1 MRGRGLF
8 AAHGLFVT
16 RGLFVTIE
24 GLDGCGKSTQAARLA
39 DWLEARTGRGVLRTF
54 EPGGWGGGALRS
66 LILAGDVPDD
76 RTELLLFLADRSG
89 HLASVVLPAL
99 SEGRIVLCERYSDST
114 LAYQVW
120 GRGLSE
126 AFVAS
131 LIASCGFLAPDL
143 TVLLDIDAGTA
154 ERRLGARG
162 GADRIESAGSAFMA
176 RVAEGYR
183 ELARRS
189 PERIVVVDADGTEDE
204 VGTRVES
211 AVLKSLE
218 ELLRAG

>member
-1 MRGRGLF
+1 MREG
-8 AAHGLFVT
+8 
-16 RGLFVTIE
+16 GLFVTIE

-39 DWLEARTGRGVLRTF
+39 AALEAWTGRGVLRTF

-66 LILAGDVPDD
+66 LILGGDVPDD

-89 HLASVVLPAL
+89 HLASVVRPAL
-99 SEGRIVLCERYSDST
+99 LQGRTVLCERYSDST

-120 GRGLSE
+120 GRGLPE
-126 AFVAS
+126 AFVAP
-131 LIASCGFLAPDL
+131 LIAACGFLEPDL

-154 ERRLGARG
+154 ERRLGRRG
-162 GADRIESAGSAFMA
+162 GPDRIESAGGGFMA

-189 PERIVVVDADGTEDE
+189 PERIVAVDALGTEDA
-204 VGTRVES
+204 VAARIES
-211 AVLKSLE
+211 AVRGRLE
-218 ELLRAG
+218 ESERAG

>member
-1 MRGRGLF
+1 MRNG
-8 AAHGLFVT
+8 
-16 RGLFVTIE
+16 GLFVTIE

-39 DWLEARTGRGVLRTF
+39 GWLEARTGRGVLRTF

-66 LILAGDVPDD
+66 LILGGEVPDD

-89 HLASVVLPAL
+89 HLASVVRPAL

-120 GRGLSE
+120 GRGLPE
-126 AFVAS
+126 AFVAP
-131 LIASCGFLAPDL
+131 LIEACGFAEPDL
-143 TVLLDIDAGTA
+143 TVLLDIDAPTA
-154 ERRLGARG
+154 ERRLGRRG
-162 GADRIESAGSAFMA
+162 EADRIESAGGGFMA

-189 PERIVVVDADGTEDE
+189 PGRIVVVDAAGTEDE
-204 VGTRVES
+204 VSARIES
-211 AVLKSLE
+211 AVRGPLESLS
-218 ELLRAG
+218 RAG

>member
-1 MRGRGLF
+1 MREG
-8 AAHGLFVT
+8 
-16 RGLFVTIE
+16 GLFVTIE

-39 DWLEARTGRGVLRTF
+39 AALEAWTGRGVLRTF

-66 LILAGDVPDD
+66 LILGGDVPDD

-89 HLASVVLPAL
+89 HLASVVRPAL
-99 SEGRIVLCERYSDST
+99 LEGRTVLCERYSDST

-120 GRGLSE
+120 GRGLPE
-126 AFVAS
+126 AFVAP
-131 LIASCGFLAPDL
+131 LIAACGFLAPDL

-154 ERRLGARG
+154 ERRLGRRG
-162 GADRIESAGSAFMA
+162 GPDRIESAGGGFMA

-189 PERIVVVDADGTEDE
+189 PERIVAVDAAGTEDE
-204 VGTRVES
+204 VGARIES
-211 AVLKSLE
+211 ALLNPLE
-218 ELLRAG
+218 ERLRAG

>member
-1 MRGRGLF
+1 MRGRGIC
-8 AAHGLFVT
+8 VS

-24 GLDGCGKSTQAARLA
+24 GIDGCGKSTQAARLA
-39 DWLEARTGRGVLRTF
+39 DWLEARTGCGVLRTF

-66 LILAGDVPDD
+66 LIMAGDVPDD
-76 RTELLLFLADRSG
+76 LTELLLFLADRSG

-154 ERRLGARG
+154 ERRLGGRG
-162 GADRIESAGSAFMA
+162 GADRIESAGNAFMA

-189 PERIVVVDADGTEDE
+189 PERIVAVDAAGTEDE
-204 VGTRVES
+204 VGARIES
-211 AVLKSLE
+211 AALE
-218 ELLRAG
+218 PLEGLLRAG

>member
-1 MRGRGLF
+1 M
-8 AAHGLFVT
+8 

-39 DWLEARTGRGVLRTF
+39 DWLEARGRGVLRTF

-66 LILAGDVPDD
+66 LILSGDVPDD

-89 HLASVVLPAL
+89 HLASVVEPAL
-99 SEGRIVLCERYSDST
+99 SDGRIVLCERYSDST

-120 GRGLSE
+120 GRGLPE
-126 AFVAS
+126 ASVVS
-131 LIASCGFLAPDL
+131 LLEACGFIRPDL
-143 TVLLDIDAGTA
+143 TVLLDVDVGTA
-154 ERRLGARG
+154 ERRLGRRG
-162 GADRIESAGSAFMA
+162 GADRIESAGGGFMA

-189 PERIVVVDADGTEDE
+189 PDRIVVVDAAGTEDE
-204 VGTRVES
+204 VAARIES
-211 AVLKSLE
+211 AVQKALGGVP
-218 ELLRAG
+218 RAG

>member
-8 AAHGLFVT
+8 ATHGLFI
-16 RGLFVTIE
+16 TIE

-126 AFVAS
+126 AFVAT
-131 LIASCGFLAPDL
+131 LIASCGFVTPDL
-143 TVLLDIDAGTA
+143 TVLLDVDAGTA
-154 ERRLGARG
+154 ERRLEGRG
-162 GADRIESAGSAFMA
+162 SSDRIESTGRAFMT

-183 ELARRS
+183 ELALRS
-189 PERIVVVDADGTEDE
+189 PERIVAVDAAGTEDE
-204 VGTRVES
+204 VGAWVES
-211 AVLKSLE
+211 AVLEPLE
-218 ELLRAG
+218 GLLRAG

>member
-8 AAHGLFVT
+8 L
-16 RGLFVTIE
+16 TIE

-39 DWLEARTGRGVLRTF
+39 DWIEARTGRGVLRTF

-66 LILAGDVPDD
+66 LILAGDVLDD

-126 AFVAS
+126 AFVAT
-131 LIASCGFLAPDL
+131 LIASCGFVTPDL
-143 TVLLDIDAGTA
+143 TVLLDVDAGTA
-154 ERRLGARG
+154 ERRLEGRG
-162 GADRIESAGSAFMA
+162 SSDRIESTGRAFMT

-183 ELARRS
+183 ELALRS
-189 PERIVVVDADGTEDE
+189 PERIVAVDAAGTEDE
-204 VGTRVES
+204 VGAWVES
-211 AVLKSLE
+211 AVLEPLE
-218 ELLRAG
+218 GLLRAG

>member
-1 MRGRGLF
+1 M
-8 AAHGLFVT
+8 
-16 RGLFVTIE
+16 RGLFVAIE

-39 DWLEARTGRGVLRTF
+39 HWLELRTGRGVLRTF

-66 LILAGDVPDD
+66 LILGGDVPDD

-120 GRGLSE
+120 GRGLPE
-126 AFVAS
+126 TFVAP
-131 LIASCGFLAPDL
+131 LIAACGFIRPDL
-143 TVLLDIDAGTA
+143 TVLLDIDAENA
-154 ERRLGARG
+154 QRRLGRRG
-162 GADRIESAGSAFMA
+162 GPDRIESAGGGFLS

-183 ELARRS
+183 ALARRS
-189 PERIVVVDADGTEDE
+189 PERMVVVDAVGTEDE
-204 VGTRVES
+204 VSERIVS
-211 AVLKSLE
+211 ALHQVLAEVLS
-218 ELLRAG
+218 AD